1 MGRDG
6 QSHEKKTQGFF
17 QDGEARGAAE
27 EHLELR
33 HEVGVRRM
41 RRIIW
46 VINSEGTIEKRVRL
60 DFWNEIKWKQNDMRV
75 GGCVGV
81 C

>member
-1 MGRDG
+1 MARVMRRK
-6 QSHEKKTQGFF
+6 QKFF
-17 QDGEARGAAE
+17 QDGKAWGAAE
-27 EHLELR
+27 EHLKLR
-33 HEVGVRRM
+33 HEVGARGM

-46 VINSEGTIEKRVRL
+46 VINSEGTIEKTVRL
-60 DFWNEIKWKQNDMRV
+60 DFWNEIKWKQNDMRA